1 MDSRLYLPSDSV
13 LDDSYRITRVV
24 GSGGFGI
31 TYEADDVNLGNTV
44 AIKEYYPVDFA
55 DRDASLS
62 VLPISE
68 RHRPT
73 FDWGR
78 ANFMDEARTLVRL
91 EHPSIV
97 RVSRVFEANSTAY
110 MVMRFEHGLS
120 FGSWLASRDLPPSQA
135 KLDSIIAPLLDA
147 LEAMHAASILHRDIA
162 PDNIIIR
169 PDGTPVLLDFGA
181 ARRVIAAQSR
191 AVRSIVKAGYSPNE
205 QYASDTSLQGAWSD
219 IYALGATLYRAVTG
233 RTPEEATLRMIDDCM
248 PPAAQSARGDYRPDF
263 LAAIDSCLEVDPR
276 DRPQSVAEIRPL
288 LLGTQE
294 TERRVGT
301 VWGKVPAHGQRW
313 MIALCASVVVM
324 GFIHSGFGY
333 LHARSKADV
342 GATGSKSVQA
352 KTPARAQEEALAHAH
367 AEAKRRE
374 EESLAAEK
382 RAAEERARQE
392 AEAKRQAAAAAKKE
406 TERAEVPKGAFD
418 GAWEIVGL
426 GGQRCRFKN
435 WKAQI
440 SIENNRIVVPSLPP
454 GRVNEAGEFRF
465 NYIAVGL
472 PDAPPGVFS
481 GKLAGNSGSGR
492 YNYSNFCLGSLRLN
506 RI

>member
-1 MDSRLYLPSDSV
+1 MDSRLFLPSDCV

-68 RHRPT
+68 RHKPT

-78 ANFMDEARTLVRL
+78 ANFMDEARTLVRF

-120 FGSWLASRDLPPSQA
+120 FGGWLASRDLPPSQA
-135 KLDSIIAPLLDA
+135 KLDSIIAPLLEA
-147 LEAMHAASILHRDIA
+147 LEAMHAARILHRDIA

-181 ARRVIAAQSR
+181 ARRVIASQSH
-191 AVRSIVKAGYSPNE
+191 AVRSIVKAGYSPHE
-205 QYASDTSLQGAWSD
+205 QYASDASLQGPWSD

-233 RTPEEATLRMIDDCM
+233 QTPEEATLRMIDDRM
-248 PPAAQSARGDYRPDF
+248 PPAVQSARGDYRPGF
-263 LAAIDSCLEVDPR
+263 LAAIDSCLQVAPR

-288 LLGTQE
+288 LLGTQQ
-294 TERRVGT
+294 TDSKAGA
-301 VWGKVPAHGQRW
+301 VWGKVPALRQRW
-313 MIALCASVVVM
+313 MMALCASLVVM
-324 GFIHSGFGY
+324 AFIYSGYGF
-333 LHARSKADV
+333 LHAPSMANVEATEPNPVPVKA
-342 GATGSKSVQA
+342 
-352 KTPARAQEEALAHAH
+352 PARAQEEALAQAD

-374 EESLAAEK
+374 EERLAAEK

-392 AEAKRQAAAAAKKE
+392 AEAKRQADAAAKNE
-406 TERAEVPKGAFD
+406 TESGQVPRGAFD

-426 GGQRCRFKN
+426 GGERCRFKT
-435 WKAQI
+435 WKSQI
-440 SIENNRIVVPSLPP
+440 AIKNNRIAVPSLPP
-454 GRVNEAGEFRF
+454 GKVNEAGEFQF

-492 YNYSNFCLGSLRLN
+492 YNYSNFCLGTMKLN
-506 RI
+506 RL